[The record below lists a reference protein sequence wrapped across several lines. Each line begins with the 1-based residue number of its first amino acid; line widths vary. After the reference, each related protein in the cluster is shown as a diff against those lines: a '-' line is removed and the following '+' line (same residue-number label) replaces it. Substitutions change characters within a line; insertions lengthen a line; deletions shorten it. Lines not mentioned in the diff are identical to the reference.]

1 MSVGSLLAGVS
12 AGGTAALALWTIYKG
27 WRGRVATA
35 ATRPFTT
42 GQAAVDEAVLALGLK
57 DKRLADTTAEL
68 ERERA
73 RNAAQAGQISE
84 LYTELGKMTA
94 KNAELEEQLR
104 AAKVREEGDRRRIES
119 LETQLEGVMKQLGLG
134 H

>member
-1 MSVGSLLAGVS
+1 MNVSSLLA
-12 AGGTAALALWTIYKG
+12 AAAAAGTASLAVWTIYRG
-27 WRGRVATA
+27 WRGRVGAA

-68 ERERA
+68 EQQRVH
-73 RNAAQAGQISE
+73 NTAQTGQINE

-94 KNAELEEQLR
+94 KNAELSEQLR
-104 AAKVREEGDRRRIES
+104 SAKVREDADRARISE
-119 LETQLEGVMKQLGLG
+119 LETRLGDVMKQLGLG